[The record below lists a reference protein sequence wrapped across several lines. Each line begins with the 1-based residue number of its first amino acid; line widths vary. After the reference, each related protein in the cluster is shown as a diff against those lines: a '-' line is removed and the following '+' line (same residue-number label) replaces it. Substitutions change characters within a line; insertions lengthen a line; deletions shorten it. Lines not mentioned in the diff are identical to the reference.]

1 MIKTRNM
8 TLNGTATL
16 VMPTDS
22 TPGYSSVAIENTS
35 TTGFAYI
42 GDATVTTSNYGFKL
56 YPAQTI
62 TMDVDQYEKLYICGD
77 TGVTA
82 AILILDKP

>member
-1 MIKTRNM
+1 MIKTRNL
-8 TLNGTATL
+8 TLSGTAVA
-16 VMPTDS
+16 VMPTDT
-22 TPGYSSVAIENTS
+22 TPSYASVAIENTS

-62 TMDVDQYEKLYICGD
+62 TMDVDQYEALYICGD